1 MSLLEQHVLDNLVF
15 LRHAD
20 LQATAVE
27 AGAPP
32 TEDPIQ
38 QRRRKK
44 SDSQGS
50 IRVDVEVAWP
60 GNSDCHRHMRGTKM

>member
-1 MSLLEQHVLDNLVF
+1 MYSDVDLSRNNEYLYLMSLLEQHVLDNLVF

-27 AGAPP
+27 TGAPP

-44 SDSQGS
+44 VTVKV
-50 IRVDVEVAWP
+50 RYE
-60 GNSDCHRHMRGTKM
+60 